1 MFICMVDGDGSG
13 SQEREKSNGKDEREM
28 TAKYAFKQSIP
39 IMAGYIVL
47 GMGFGVLL
55 EAKGYGVLWAIAM
68 SVFIYAGS
76 MQYVAIDLI
85 TGGAPVIAT
94 ALMTLMVNARH
105 LFYGISMLDKYKDTG
120 KYKPYLIL
128 ALTDET
134 YSLVCSGEIPDG
146 VDKNKY
152 YFLVSLFDQIYWV
165 LGSVAGSVLGSVL
178 NFNTTGIDFSMT
190 ALFLVV
196 FVEQWKST
204 KDHKSAITGVVASVV
219 CLLIFGAGNFVIPAM
234 ISITVIL
241 LLMKKGRK
249 SSDDVTD
256 DCAECGSEK
265 MMQTGKDK
273 REEIS
278 HV

>member
-1 MFICMVDGDGSG
+1 M
-13 SQEREKSNGKDEREM
+13 M
-28 TAKYAFKQSIP
+28 TAKYAFKQSVP

-55 EAKGYGVLWAIAM
+55 ESKGYGVLWAIAM

-76 MQYVAIDLI
+76 MQYVAINLI
-85 TGGAPVIAT
+85 TGGASLIAT

-105 LFYGISMLDKYKDTG
+105 LFYGISMLDKYKNTG
-120 KYKPYLIL
+120 KYKPYLIF

-134 YSLVCSGEIPDG
+134 YSLVCSGTIPEG
-146 VDKNKY
+146 VDSNKY
-152 YFLVSLFDQIYWV
+152 YCLVSLFNQFYWV
-165 LGSVAGSVLGSVL
+165 LGSVIGSVVGSVL
-178 NFNTTGIDFSMT
+178 NFNTAGIDFSMT

-204 KDHKSAITGVVASVV
+204 KDHASAITGVAASVV

-241 LLMKKGRK
+241 LLMRK
-249 SSDDVTD
+249 FRK
-256 DCAECGSEK
+256 GSEEAAEK
-265 MMQTGKDK
+265 G
-273 REEIS
+273 EVE

>member
-1 MFICMVDGDGSG
+1 M
-13 SQEREKSNGKDEREM
+13 M
-28 TAKYAFKQSIP
+28 TVKHAFKQSVP

-55 EAKGYGVLWAIAM
+55 ESKGYGVLWAIAM

-76 MQYVAIDLI
+76 MQYVAINLI
-85 TGGAPVIAT
+85 TGGASLIAT

-105 LFYGISMLDKYKDTG
+105 LFYGISMLDKYKNTG
-120 KYKPYLIL
+120 KYKPYLIF

-134 YSLVCSGEIPDG
+134 YSLVCSGKIPEG
-146 VDKNKY
+146 VDRNKY
-152 YFLVSLFDQIYWV
+152 YFLVSLFDQVYW
-165 LGSVAGSVLGSVL
+165 LIGSVIGSVVGSVL
-178 NFNTTGIDFSMT
+178 NFNTAGIDFSMT

-204 KDHKSAITGVVASVV
+204 KDHASAITRVAASVV
-219 CLLIFGAGNFVIPAM
+219 CLLIFGVGNFVIPAM

-241 LLMKKGRK
+241 LLMRK
-249 SSDDVTD
+249 FRK
-256 DCAECGSEK
+256 GSEEAA
-265 MMQTGKDK
+265 GKG
-273 REEIS
+273 EVE

>member
-1 MFICMVDGDGSG
+1 M
-13 SQEREKSNGKDEREM
+13 M
-28 TAKYAFKQSIP
+28 TVKHAFKQSVP

-55 EAKGYGVLWAIAM
+55 ESKGYGVLWAIAM

-76 MQYVAIDLI
+76 MQYVAINLI
-85 TGGAPVIAT
+85 TGGASLIAT

-105 LFYGISMLDKYKDTG
+105 LFYGISMLDKYKNTG
-120 KYKPYLIL
+120 KYKPYLIF

-134 YSLVCSGEIPDG
+134 YSLVCSGKIPEG
-146 VDKNKY
+146 VDRNKY
-152 YFLVSLFDQIYWV
+152 YFLVSLFDQVYWV
-165 LGSVAGSVLGSVL
+165 IGSVIGSVVGSVL
-178 NFNTTGIDFSMT
+178 NFNTAGIDFSMT

-204 KDHKSAITGVVASVV
+204 KDRASAITGVAASVV
-219 CLLIFGAGNFVIPAM
+219 CLMIFGAGNFVIPAM

-241 LLMKKGRK
+241 LLMRKFRKDSEEAAEKGE
-249 SSDDVTD
+249 V
-256 DCAECGSEK
+256 E
-265 MMQTGKDK
+265 
-273 REEIS
+273 

>member
-1 MFICMVDGDGSG
+1 
-13 SQEREKSNGKDEREM
+13 
-28 TAKYAFKQSIP
+28 
-39 IMAGYIVL
+39 
-47 GMGFGVLL
+47 
-55 EAKGYGVLWAIAM
+55 M

-85 TGGAPVIAT
+85 TGGASVIAV

-146 VDKNKY
+146 VDRNKY

-178 NFNTTGIDFSMT
+178 NFNQI
-190 ALFLVV
+190 
-196 FVEQWKST
+196 K
-204 KDHKSAITGVVASVV
+204 
-219 CLLIFGAGNFVIPAM
+219 
-234 ISITVIL
+234 
-241 LLMKKGRK
+241 
-249 SSDDVTD
+249 
-256 DCAECGSEK
+256 
-265 MMQTGKDK
+265 
-273 REEIS
+273 
-278 HV
+278 

>member
-1 MFICMVDGDGSG
+1 MEKLRRVG
-13 SQEREKSNGKDEREM
+13 EKSNGKDEREM

-47 GMGFGVLL
+47 GLGFGVLL

-85 TGGAPVIAT
+85 TGGASVIAV

-146 VDKNKY
+146 VDRNKY

-178 NFNTTGIDFSMT
+178 NFNQI
-190 ALFLVV
+190 
-196 FVEQWKST
+196 K
-204 KDHKSAITGVVASVV
+204 
-219 CLLIFGAGNFVIPAM
+219 
-234 ISITVIL
+234 
-241 LLMKKGRK
+241 
-249 SSDDVTD
+249 
-256 DCAECGSEK
+256 
-265 MMQTGKDK
+265 
-273 REEIS
+273 
-278 HV
+278 

>member
-1 MFICMVDGDGSG
+1 M
-13 SQEREKSNGKDEREM
+13 M
-28 TAKYAFKQSIP
+28 TAKYAFKQSVP

-55 EAKGYGVLWAIAM
+55 ESKGYGVLWAIAM

-76 MQYVAIDLI
+76 MQYVAINLI
-85 TGGAPVIAT
+85 TGGASLIAT

-105 LFYGISMLDKYKDTG
+105 LFYGISMLDKYKNTG
-120 KYKPYLIL
+120 KYKPYLIF

-134 YSLVCSGEIPDG
+134 YSLVCSGTIPEG
-146 VDKNKY
+146 VDRNKY
-152 YFLVSLFDQIYWV
+152 YFLVSLFNQFYWV
-165 LGSVAGSVLGSVL
+165 LGSVMGSVVGSVL
-178 NFNTTGIDFSMT
+178 NFNTAGIDFSMT

-204 KDHKSAITGVVASVV
+204 KDHASAITGVAASVV

-241 LLMKKGRK
+241 LLMRK
-249 SSDDVTD
+249 FRK
-256 DCAECGSEK
+256 GSEEAAEK
-265 MMQTGKDK
+265 G
-273 REEIS
+273 EVE

>member
-1 MFICMVDGDGSG
+1 MEKLRRVG
-13 SQEREKSNGKDEREM
+13 EKSNRKDEREM

-85 TGGAPVIAT
+85 TGGASVIAV

-146 VDKNKY
+146 VDRNKY

-178 NFNTTGIDFSMT
+178 NFNQI
-190 ALFLVV
+190 
-196 FVEQWKST
+196 K
-204 KDHKSAITGVVASVV
+204 
-219 CLLIFGAGNFVIPAM
+219 
-234 ISITVIL
+234 
-241 LLMKKGRK
+241 
-249 SSDDVTD
+249 
-256 DCAECGSEK
+256 
-265 MMQTGKDK
+265 
-273 REEIS
+273 
-278 HV
+278 

>member
-1 MFICMVDGDGSG
+1 M
-13 SQEREKSNGKDEREM
+13 M
-28 TAKYAFKQSIP
+28 TAKYAFKQSVP

-55 EAKGYGVLWAIAM
+55 ESKGYGVLWAIAM

-76 MQYVAIDLI
+76 MQYVAINLI
-85 TGGAPVIAT
+85 TGGASLIAA

-105 LFYGISMLDKYKDTG
+105 LFYGISMLDKYKNTG
-120 KYKPYLIL
+120 KYKPYLIF

-134 YSLVCSGEIPDG
+134 YSLVCSGTIPEG
-146 VDKNKY
+146 VDRNKY
-152 YFLVSLFDQIYWV
+152 YFLVSLFDQVYWV
-165 LGSVAGSVLGSVL
+165 IGSVIGSVVGSVL
-178 NFNTTGIDFSMT
+178 NFNTAGIDFSMT

-204 KDHKSAITGVVASVV
+204 KDHASAITGVAASVV

-241 LLMKKGRK
+241 LLMRK
-249 SSDDVTD
+249 FRK
-256 DCAECGSEK
+256 GSEEAAEK
-265 MMQTGKDK
+265 G
-273 REEIS
+273 EVE

>member
-1 MFICMVDGDGSG
+1 M
-13 SQEREKSNGKDEREM
+13 M
-28 TAKYAFKQSIP
+28 TVKYAFKQSVP

-55 EAKGYGVLWAIAM
+55 ESKGYGVLWAIAM

-76 MQYVAIDLI
+76 MQYVAINLI
-85 TGGAPVIAT
+85 TGGASLIAT
-94 ALMTLMVNARH
+94 ALMMLMVNARH
-105 LFYGISMLDKYKDTG
+105 LFYGISMLDKYKNTG
-120 KYKPYLIL
+120 KYKPYLIF

-134 YSLVCSGEIPDG
+134 YSLVCSGKIPAG
-146 VDKNKY
+146 VDRNKY
-152 YFLVSLFDQIYWV
+152 YFLVSLFDQVYWV
-165 LGSVAGSVLGSVL
+165 IGSVIGSAIGSVL
-178 NFNTTGIDFSMT
+178 NFNTAGIDFSMI

-204 KDHKSAITGVVASVV
+204 KDHASAITGVAASVV

-241 LLMKKGRK
+241 LLMRK
-249 SSDDVTD
+249 FRK
-256 DCAECGSEK
+256 GSEEAA
-265 MMQTGKDK
+265 GKG
-273 REEIS
+273 EVE

>member
-1 MFICMVDGDGSG
+1 
-13 SQEREKSNGKDEREM
+13 M
-28 TAKYAFKQSIP
+28 TVKYAFKQSIP
-39 IMAGYIVL
+39 IMTGYIVL

-55 EAKGYGVLWAIAM
+55 ESKGYGVLWAIAM

-85 TGGAPVIAT
+85 TGGASMIAT

-120 KYKPYLIL
+120 KYKPYLIFS
-128 ALTDET
+128 LTDET
-134 YSLVCSGEIPDG
+134 YSLVCSGEIPEG
-146 VDKNKY
+146 VDGNKY
-152 YFLVSLFDQIYWV
+152 YFLVSLFDQFYWV
-165 LGSVAGSVLGSVL
+165 LGSVIGSVLGSVL
-178 NFNTTGIDFSMT
+178 DFNTAGIDFSMT

-204 KDHKSAITGVVASVV
+204 KDHASAITGVVASVV

-241 LLMKKGRK
+241 LLMKKFRK
-249 SSDDVTD
+249 
-256 DCAECGSEK
+256 GSEEVI
-265 MMQTGKDK
+265 GKSMNENSEIP
-273 REEIS
+273 EENAVHMEEKGEVE